1 MGWRLLRSRKVGVSA
16 QDAVRQLMALGF
28 MEIRFTAHLVRQDWQ
43 SEEPGTSLSRIER
56 MRMIAD
62 ICHNLPGD
70 FGPRSDRE
78 RERRAVESLRFHLRG
93 LAYDD
98 PADRQAAEWVRAQL
112 DAVGYG
118 YLSLLPERVRAQL
131 AQQ

>member
-1 MGWRLLRSRKVGVSA
+1 
-16 QDAVRQLMALGF
+16 MALRF
-28 MEIRFTAHLVRQDWQ
+28 MEKRFTAHLVCRDWQ
-43 SEEPGTSLSRIER
+43 GEEPDSSLSRIER
-56 MRMIAD
+56 MKMIAD
-62 ICHNLPGD
+62 VCHNLPGD

-78 RERRAVESLRFHLRG
+78 RERRAVKSLRFHLQG

-112 DAVGYG
+112 DEVGYG
-118 YLSLLPERVRAQL
+118 YLSLLPERMRARL

>member
-1 MGWRLLRSRKVGVSA
+1 MGWRLLRSRKAGVSA
-16 QDAVRQLMALGF
+16 QDAVRHLMGMGF
-28 MEIRFTAHLVRQDWQ
+28 IEIRFTTYLMRREMQG
-43 SEEPGTSLSRIER
+43 EEPSSPLSHLERI
-56 MRMIAD
+56 RMIAD

-70 FGPRSDRE
+70 FRWSSNQE

-98 PADRQAAEWVRAQL
+98 STDSQAAQWVRMQL
-112 DAVGYG
+112 DEVGYD
-118 YLSLLPERVRAQL
+118 YLPLLSERVRAQL